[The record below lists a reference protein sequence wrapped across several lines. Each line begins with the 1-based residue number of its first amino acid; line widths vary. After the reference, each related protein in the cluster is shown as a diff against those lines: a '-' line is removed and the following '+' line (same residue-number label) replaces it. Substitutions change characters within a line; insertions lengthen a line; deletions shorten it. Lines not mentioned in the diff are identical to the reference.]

1 MQINYYE
8 ETERIRIRDKI
19 LKDDDIRNAAVK
31 VVHKI
36 CTVKNIEYNEKTGSV
51 LIEFQKE
58 TLPLEKL
65 QSLIP
70 AARKLQAKATFY
82 TPKKKSEI
90 LDEINKIENAV
101 GHWA

>member
-8 ETERIRIRDKI
+8 ETEKIRIRDKI
-19 LKDDDIRNAAVK
+19 LKDDDIRNAATN
-31 VVHKI
+31 VVQKL
-36 CTVKNIEYNEKTGSV
+36 CTVKNMEYNEKTGSV

-70 AARKLQAKATFY
+70 MARKLQSKVNFY

-90 LDEINKIENAV
+90 LNEIEKIEQTV
-101 GHWA
+101 GQWA

>member
-19 LKDDDIRNAAVK
+19 LKDADIRKAATN
-31 VVHKI
+31 VVQKI
-36 CTVKNIEYNEKTGSV
+36 CTIKNMEYNEKTGSV
-51 LIEFQKE
+51 LIEFKKE

-70 AARKLQAKATFY
+70 MARKLQSKATFY
-82 TPKKKSEI
+82 TPNKKNEILSEI
-90 LDEINKIENAV
+90 EKIGQAV
-101 GHWA
+101 GQW